1 MLLCYGPQDG
11 LVWSYSKGIFPYH
24 EKQTVVLKDVES
36 ALQEMLQRILFLLL
50 LLLLLLLFLV

>member
-24 EKQTVVLKDVES
+24 EKQTVVMKDVES
-36 ALQEMLQRILFLLL
+36 ALQKMLQGILFLLL
-50 LLLLLLLFLV
+50 LLLLLFLV

>member
-36 ALQEMLQRILFLLL
+36 ALQEMLQKILFLLL
-50 LLLLLLLFLV
+50 LVLLLLV

>member
-36 ALQEMLQRILFLLL
+36 ALQEMLQRSCFSYYYYYYYYYY
-50 LLLLLLLFLV
+50 F

>member
-24 EKQTVVLKDVES
+24 EKQTVVMKDVES
-36 ALQEMLQRILFLLL
+36 ALQKMLQSILFLLL
-50 LLLLLLLFLV
+50 LLLLLFLV